1 MIKKGYKKI
10 GNKILI
16 ACASISTALSL
27 ALGGLA
33 IMSLSYQSK
42 VQLASSSELFMS
54 DYDKL
59 IKSEVRTVISMLDP
73 INDLIVSG
81 KLSEAEG
88 REIAASIIR
97 NARYENGGYFWA
109 DTTDGTN
116 VVLLGKD
123 VEGTNRRGLTDPS
136 GVKIVEEFIKTAN
149 SSGSGFIN
157 YSFNKESSTVPVP
170 KRAYVELYKPFNW
183 IIGTGNYIDDMDKVL
198 QEEELRSKKIKYKAI
213 TVLVIEALIALI
225 ISIIISLIFKKRISY
240 KLDKVASISGRMME
254 FDFSSTNSHETD
266 VANPDELDI
275 VLSMTRKMRSNLSD
289 MIAVLKEDAEA
300 SEMLSNNM
308 SDIVRS
314 TGRIVKDSQVAMLN
328 IAEGATEQ
336 AMNVSSSSK
345 ASEVINDKLA
355 LMLDTI
361 KKLENAL
368 YVISRNKTEGVLLIN
383 ELNKAGERSQEAF
396 SKMKDVTLEASTS
409 ASKISEASEMIQA
422 ISDQTNLLALNAA
435 IEAARAGEAGKG
447 FAVVADEIRKLAEQ
461 SAKFT
466 NDIKVVI
473 EVLKD
478 SADNSV
484 EMMEEVSEIMEKQIK
499 IRKDTGD
506 KFIEISDMV
515 DTSTEILSEL
525 NQSSEIIRKGNE
537 SLVASGKSLTEISE
551 ENAATS
557 EEMSATMDELA
568 ESMNVVLDAES
579 RLNEIAKSLK
589 EKADMF
595 KI

>member
-1 MIKKGYKKI
+1 MIKKRHKKI

-16 ACASISTALSL
+16 ACVSISTALGL

-33 IMSLSYQSK
+33 IISLSHQSK
-42 VQLASSSELFMS
+42 NQMASSSELFLS

-59 IKSEVRTVISMLDP
+59 IKSEVKTVISMLDP
-73 INDLIVSG
+73 INDLIISG
-81 KLSEAEG
+81 KVSEDEG
-88 REIAASIIR
+88 RKIAADLIR
-97 NARYENGGYFWA
+97 NARYENEGYFWA

-123 VEGTNRRGLTDPS
+123 VEGTNRRSLTDPN

-157 YSFNKESSTVPVP
+157 YSFNKSGEVELIP

-183 IIGTGNYIDDMDKVL
+183 IIGTGNYIDDMDKIL
-198 QEEELRSKKIKYKAI
+198 HEEELKSNKVKGRAI
-213 TVLVIEALIALI
+213 IVLVIEALISLI
-225 ISIIISLIFKKRISY
+225 VSIIISLIFKKRISD
-240 KLDKVASISGRMME
+240 KLDKVASISSRMME
-254 FDFSSTNSHETD
+254 FDFSSSSSHEHD
-266 VANPDELDI
+266 VAKPDELDI
-275 VLSMTRKMRSNLSD
+275 VLEMTRKMRANLSD
-289 MIAVLKEDAEA
+289 MISVLKEDAEA
-300 SEMLSNNM
+300 SEVLSNNM

-314 TGRIVKDSQVAMLN
+314 TEKIVKDSQVAMLN

-336 AMNVSSSSK
+336 AMNVSSVSK

-355 LMLDTI
+355 LMLDI
-361 KKLENAL
+361 VKKLENAL
-368 YVISRNKTEGVLLIN
+368 NVISKNKTEGVYLIN
-383 ELNKAGERSQEAF
+383 ELKRAGEKSGEAF

-473 EVLKD
+473 EVLKE

-484 EMMEEVSEIMEKQIK
+484 EMMEEVSEIMENQIK

-515 DTSTEILSEL
+515 DASTEILNELSE
-525 NQSSEIIRKGNE
+525 SSEIIRKGNE
-537 SLVASGKSLTEISE
+537 SLVVSGKSLTEISE

-557 EEMSATMDELA
+557 EQMSATMDELA

-579 RLNEIAKSLK
+579 RLNEISKSLK

>member
-1 MIKKGYKKI
+1 MMKKRHKKI

-16 ACASISTALSL
+16 ACVSISTALSL

-33 IMSLSYQSK
+33 IISLSHQSK
-42 VQLASSSELFMS
+42 VQLSSSSELFMS

-59 IKSEVRTVISMLDP
+59 IQSEVKTVISMLDP
-73 INDLIVSG
+73 INELIVSG
-81 KLSEAEG
+81 KVSEAEG
-88 REIAASIIR
+88 KKIAAELIR
-97 NARYENGGYFWA
+97 SARYENGGYFWA
-109 DTTDGTN
+109 DTITGTN
-116 VVLLGKD
+116 VVLLGQD
-123 VEGTNRRGLTDPS
+123 VEGTDRKGLTDPD
-136 GVKIVEEFIKTAN
+136 GVKIVEEFIKVAN
-149 SSGSGFIN
+149 STGRGFVN
-157 YSFNKESSTVPVP
+157 YSFNKEGTLVPVP

-183 IIGTGNYIDDMDKVL
+183 IIGTGNYIDDMDKIL
-198 QEEELRSKKIKYKAI
+198 QEEEFKSKKIKYSAI
-213 TVLVIEALIALI
+213 TVLIIEALISLI
-225 ISIIISLIFKKRISY
+225 VSIIISLIFKKRISD

-254 FDFSSTNSHETD
+254 FDFSSTNSHDTD
-266 VANPDELDI
+266 VADPDELDI
-275 VLSMTRKMRSNLSD
+275 VLTMTRKMRSNLSD
-289 MIAVLKEDAEA
+289 MIGVLKEDAEA
-300 SEMLSNNM
+300 SKILSNNM
-308 SDIVRS
+308 SEIVRN
-314 TGRIVKDSQVAMLN
+314 TEKIVKDSQVAMIN
-328 IAEGATEQ
+328 IAQGATEQ
-336 AMNVSSSSK
+336 AMNVSSTSK
-345 ASEVINDKLA
+345 ASEVINDKLI
-355 LMLDTI
+355 LMLDII

-368 YVISRNKTEGVLLIN
+368 YIISRNKTEGVSLIN
-383 ELNKAGERSQEAF
+383 ELNRAGERSQEAF
-396 SKMKDVTLEASTS
+396 SKMKDVTLESSTS

-466 NDIKVVI
+466 NEIKVVI
-473 EVLKD
+473 EVLQE

-484 EMMEEVSEIMEKQIK
+484 EMMEEVSGILEKQIK

-506 KFIEISDMV
+506 KFIEISEMV
-515 DTSTEILSEL
+515 DASTEILSEL

-537 SLVASGKSLTEISE
+537 SLVVSGKSLTEISE

-579 RLNEIAKSLK
+579 KLNEIAKSLK

>member
-1 MIKKGYKKI
+1 MIKKRHKKI

-16 ACASISTALSL
+16 TCVSISAALSL

-33 IMSLSYQSK
+33 IISLNRQSEN
-42 VQLASSSELFMS
+42 QLKSSSELFMS

-59 IKSEVRTVISMLDP
+59 IKSEVKTVISMLDP
-73 INDLIVSG
+73 INDLIISG
-81 KLSEAEG
+81 KVSEDEG
-88 REIAASIIR
+88 RKIAADLIR
-97 NARYENGGYFWA
+97 SAKYENEGYFWA

-123 VEGTNRRGLTDPS
+123 VEGTNRRGLTDPN
-136 GVKIVEEFIKTAN
+136 GVKIVDEFIKAAN
-149 SSGSGFIN
+149 SGGSGFIN
-157 YSFNKESSTVPVP
+157 YSFNRAGAFEPVP

-183 IIGTGNYIDDMDKVL
+183 IIGTGNYIDDMDKII
-198 QEEELRSKKIKYKAI
+198 QEEELKNNKVKRKTIA
-213 TVLVIEALIALI
+213 VLIIEALISLI
-225 ISIIISLIFKKRISY
+225 ISIIISLIFKKRISA
-240 KLDKVASISGRMME
+240 KLDKVASISSRMME
-254 FDFSSTNSHETD
+254 FDFSSTSSHDKE

-275 VLSMTRKMRSNLSD
+275 VLAMTRNVRANMSD
-289 MIAVLKEDAEA
+289 MITILKEDAEA
-300 SEMLSNNM
+300 SKLLSDDM
-308 SDIVRS
+308 SNVVRS
-314 TGRIVKDSQVAMLN
+314 TERIVRDSQVAMVN

-336 AMNVSSSSK
+336 AMNVSSASK
-345 ASEVINDKLA
+345 ASEVINERLIV
-355 LMLDTI
+355 MLETI
-361 KKLENAL
+361 RQLEDVLSN
-368 YVISRNKTEGVLLIN
+368 ISRNKTEGVALIN
-383 ELNKAGERSQEAF
+383 ELNIAGEKSQQAF
-396 SKMKDVTLEASTS
+396 YKMKDITLEASKH

-484 EMMEEVSEIMEKQIK
+484 EMMEEVSGIMEMQVQ

-506 KFIEISDMV
+506 KFIEISNMV
-515 DTSTEILSEL
+515 DTSTEVLNEL
-525 NQSSEIIRKGNE
+525 NKSSNTIKEGNE

-568 ESMNVVLDAES
+568 ESMNVVLGAEDKLS
-579 RLNEIAKSLK
+579 EIAKSLK

-595 KI
+595 TI

>member
-1 MIKKGYKKI
+1 MKKRNKKI

-16 ACASISTALSL
+16 ACVSISTALSL

-33 IMSLSYQSK
+33 IISLSHQSK

-54 DYDKL
+54 NYDKL
-59 IKSEVRTVISMLDP
+59 IQSEVKTVISMLDP
-73 INDLIVSG
+73 INKLIVSG
-81 KLSEAEG
+81 KISEAEG
-88 REIAASIIR
+88 KKIAEELIR
-97 NARYENGGYFWA
+97 SARYENGGYFWA

-116 VVLLGKD
+116 VVLLGQD
-123 VEGTNRRGLTDPS
+123 VEGTDRRGLTDPN
-136 GVKIVEEFIKTAN
+136 GVKIVEEFIKIAN
-149 SSGSGFIN
+149 SSGSGFVN
-157 YSFNKESSTVPVP
+157 YSFNKEGELVLVP

-183 IIGTGNYIDDMDKVL
+183 IIGTGNYIDDMDKIL
-198 QEEELRSKKIKYKAI
+198 QEEELKSKNIKYKAI
-213 TVLVIEALIALI
+213 TVLIIEALISLI
-225 ISIIISLIFKKRISY
+225 VSIIISLIFKKRISD
-240 KLDKVASISGRMME
+240 KLDKVASISSRMME
-254 FDFSSTNSHETD
+254 FDFSSTNSHDKD

-275 VLSMTRKMRSNLSD
+275 VLTMTRKMRSNLSE
-289 MIAVLKEDAEA
+289 MIAILKEDAEA

-314 TGRIVKDSQVAMLN
+314 TGRIVKDSQVAMIS

-336 AMNVSSSSK
+336 AMNVSATSK
-345 ASEVINDKLA
+345 ASEVINDKLI
-355 LMLDTI
+355 LMLDI
-361 KKLENAL
+361 MKKLENAL
-368 YVISRNKTEGVLLIN
+368 YIISKNKTEGMLLIN
-383 ELNKAGERSQEAF
+383 ELNRAGEKSQEAF

-466 NDIKVVI
+466 NDIKAVI
-473 EVLKD
+473 EVLQE

-484 EMMEEVSEIMEKQIK
+484 EMMEDVSEIIEKQVK

-506 KFIEISDMV
+506 KFIEISEMV

-537 SLVASGKSLTEISE
+537 SLVTSGKSLTEISE

>member
-1 MIKKGYKKI
+1 MVKKKHKKI
-10 GNKILI
+10 GNKILLT
-16 ACASISTALSL
+16 CVSISAALSL

-33 IMSLSYQSK
+33 IISLNKQSK
-42 VQLASSSELFMS
+42 NQLESSSELFLA
-54 DYDKL
+54 DYDNL
-59 IKSEVRTVISMLDP
+59 IKSEVKTIISMLEP
-73 INDLIVSG
+73 VNELIGSG
-81 KLSEAEG
+81 KISEEEG
-88 REIAASIIR
+88 KKLAADIIR
-97 NARYENGGYFWA
+97 SARYENDGYFWA
-109 DTTDGTN
+109 DTIDGTN
-116 VVLLGKD
+116 VVLLGKS
-123 VEGTNRRGLTDPS
+123 VEGTNRKDLTDPN
-136 GVKIVEEFIKTAN
+136 GVKIVEEFLKIAN
-149 SSGSGFIN
+149 SGGEGFVD
-157 YSFNKESSTVPVP
+157 YSFNREGDAVPVP

-183 IIGTGNYIDDMDKVL
+183 IIGTGNYIDDMDKIL
-198 QEEELRSKKIKYKAI
+198 HEEELKSNKVKGRAI
-213 TVLVIEALIALI
+213 IVLVIEALISLI
-225 ISIIISLIFKKRISY
+225 VSIIISLIFKKRISD
-240 KLDKVASISGRMME
+240 KLDKVASISSRMME
-254 FDFSSTNSHETD
+254 FDFSSSSSHEHD
-266 VANPDELDI
+266 VAKPDELDI
-275 VLSMTRKMRSNLSD
+275 VLEMTRKMRSNLSD

-314 TGRIVKDSQVAMLN
+314 TERIVKDSQVAMLN

-345 ASEVINDKLA
+345 ASEVINGKLA
-355 LMLDTI
+355 LMLDTL
-361 KKLENAL
+361 KKMENAL
-368 YVISRNKTEGVLLIN
+368 HIISQNKVEGMSLIN
-383 ELNKAGERSQEAF
+383 QLNKAGEKSQEAF
-396 SKMKDVTLEASTS
+396 LKMKDVTREASTS

-484 EMMEEVSEIMEKQIK
+484 EMMEEVSEIMGKQVK

-515 DTSTEILSEL
+515 DTSTEILNEL
-525 NQSSEIIRKGNE
+525 NESSEIIRQGNE
-537 SLVASGKSLTEISE
+537 SLVKSGKSLTEISE

-557 EEMSATMDELA
+557 EQMSATMDELA
-568 ESMNVVLDAES
+568 ESMNIVLEAES
-579 RLNEIAKSLK
+579 KLNGIARSLK

-595 KI
+595 TI